1 MAVIALTV
9 CFTVLLS
16 LQFKLWGRLQI
27 TVLPAILH
35 NYLAC
40 ICTGWI
46 MSGAH
51 PFAVQLM
58 KEPWFP
64 YAFVLSLFFIVGFY
78 FFGVAIQYWGMGV
91 MTAVQKLSLIISAS
105 VGFAV
110 THTLPT
116 GIEILGIITGIIAIP
131 LLLFSNGNRTD
142 FNTKADVL
150 RKALL
155 LAVVSWAIS
164 GCIEIGLL
172 IVERTVSTE
181 SGNPLFIGTLFMFAF
196 AWGMLQLVRS
206 RKLISKFFTV
216 KHLAAGWAL
225 GIPNYFSIYY
235 LMRSLGSE
243 NSPGIVIPII
253 NTATIL
259 VATLLGVVLF
269 QEKLSTIQI
278 AGVAMA
284 LLTVL
289 LLSLNM

>member
-1 MAVIALTV
+1 
-9 CFTVLLS
+9 
-16 LQFKLWGRLQI
+16 
-27 TVLPAILH
+27 
-35 NYLAC
+35 
-40 ICTGWI
+40 
-46 MSGAH
+46 MSGSH
-51 PFAVQLM
+51 PFAVQLIT
-58 KEPWFP
+58 EQWFP
-64 YAFVLSLFFIVGFY
+64 YAFVLSLFFIIGFY

-105 VGFAV
+105 IGFAI

-131 LLLFSNGNRTD
+131 LLLFPNGIRSD
-142 FNTKADVL
+142 FNGKADIF

-172 IVERTVSTE
+172 IVERSVSTE

-196 AWGMLQLVRS
+196 VWGMLQLVRS
-206 RKLISKFFTV
+206 RKLLNKFFTV

-243 NSPGIVIPII
+243 YSPGIVIPII

-259 VATLLGVVLF
+259 AASLLGIVLF
-269 QEKLSTIQI
+269 REQTRMIQI

-284 LLTVL
+284 LFTVL
-289 LLSLNM
+289 LLSLNMGS